1 MAAGWMR
8 AGFLRPGRRLKPIT
22 TTDSAHFKIHQPENG
37 RFGILKQA
45 TSPSVRRLDFRFCN
59 GPSAVN
65 PFFRRIHYR
74 VRFANCSA
82 PRKSGTAAIRL
93 AKEGIGCRERSVAG
107 LQTLPLATIC
117 RKGGAFSWGLLPSR
131 PIAWRRA
138 QKRSAISCLALA
150 SSDICARAAFKKTR
164 ERKPP
169 RRHGKKASSTPPL
182 RPTSHIAPNTDKTLP
197 TGGVAVQRARLS
209 AAFPSHARRFC
220 LPPSRTQP

>member
-1 MAAGWMR
+1 MR

-93 AKEGIGCRERSVAG
+93 AKEGTGCRERSVAG

-117 RKGGAFSWGLLPSR
+117 RKGGAFFVG
-131 PIAWRRA
+131 A
-138 QKRSAISCLALA
+138 
-150 SSDICARAAFKKTR
+150 
-164 ERKPP
+164 
-169 RRHGKKASSTPPL
+169 PPL
-182 RPTSHIAPNTDKTLP
+182 QANRVAPGAKALRNLVP
-197 TGGVAVQRARLS
+197 CFGFVRHLCPGRV
-209 AAFPSHARRFC
+209 
-220 LPPSRTQP
+220 